1 MTVSYVL
8 PCVLSLNTHLHD
20 MKKDMKHCSSLVD
33 TLLSSLKRRFIGIFQ
48 KTGIIKDDVT
58 SFSVA
63 TDFSDDIYFIS
74 AVLNP
79 TFGIHWI
86 DCDITGADFSEDD
99 LEAARDQLRHMM
111 QGMSIGSFIFLK
123 HFMSD

>member
-20 MKKDMKHCSSLVD
+20 MKKETMHCSPLVD
-33 TLLSSLKRRFIGIFQ
+33 TLMSSLKRRFMGIFRR
-48 KTGIIKDDVT
+48 TGIVKDDCT
-58 SFSVA
+58 SVSVA
-63 TDFSDDIYFIS
+63 TDFDDDVYFVS

-99 LEAARDQLRHMM
+99 LEAARDQLRQKM
-111 QGMSIGSFIFLK
+111 QGRSI
-123 HFMSD
+123 D